1 MREIILISF
10 LGPDQPN
17 QFTRLMQV
25 LSVHSLQI
33 LDVGQAVI
41 HNQLTLGIVVSS
53 DDQTATALA
62 MKDILILAQE
72 IGLTVRFKPISTAEY
87 AQWVSEGGRTR
98 YIVTALAPELTA
110 AHLQQVT
117 HIVSSQGFNIET
129 VTRLSGRPELATE
142 NDEQQPKRACIQF
155 GLSGQMLDA
164 QAMRAACLRLSAELS
179 IDVAVQEDNAYR
191 RNRRLVCF
199 DMDST
204 LIEQEVIDELALEAG
219 VGEQVAEITERAM
232 QGELDFQQSF
242 RARVALL
249 KGLDAAVL
257 PKIAQRLTLTE
268 GAQHLIATLKSLG
281 YRTAILSGGFQYFAE
296 YLQEKLGIDEVHA
309 NILDIQDGRV
319 TGEVKGAIVDG
330 ARKAELLRAMASDLN
345 ISLEQTIAVGDGA
358 NDLPMLSIAGLGVA
372 FRAKPLV
379 RQNAN
384 QAISSVGLDGVLYL
398 IGVHDKDLHRA

>member
-41 HNQLTLGIVVSS
+41 HNQLTLGIVVAS
-53 DDQTATALA
+53 DNETATALA
-62 MKDILILAQE
+62 MKEILILAHD
-72 IGLTVRFKPISTAEY
+72 IGLTVRFKPITGAEY
-87 AQWVSEGGRTR
+87 DQWVTEGGRTR

-110 AHLQQVT
+110 AHLQAVT
-117 HIVSSQGFNIET
+117 QIVSSQGFNIET
-129 VTRLSGRPELATE
+129 VTRLSGRVDFKKDSAFPR
-142 NDEQQPKRACIQF
+142 RACVQF
-155 GLSGQMLDA
+155 GLSSGPTLDA
-164 QAMRAACLRLSAELS
+164 QAMRAACLLLSSELN
-179 IDVAVQEDNAYR
+179 IDVAVQEDNTYR

-204 LIEQEVIDELALEAG
+204 LIEQEVIDELAIEAG
-219 VGEQVAEITERAM
+219 VGAQVAEITERAM

-257 PKIAQRLTLTE
+257 PKIAERLTITE
-268 GAQHLIATLKSLG
+268 GAERLISTLKALG
-281 YRTAILSGGFQYFAE
+281 YKTAILSGGFQYFAE
-296 YLQEKLGIDEVHA
+296 YLQGKLGIDEVHA
-309 NILDIQDGRV
+309 NILDVQDGFV

-330 ARKAELLRAMASDLN
+330 ARKAELLRELANKMD
-345 ISLEQTIAVGDGA
+345 ISLEQAMAVGDGA
-358 NDLPMLSIAGLGVA
+358 NDLPMLAIAGLGVA
-372 FRAKPLV
+372 YRAKPLV

-398 IGVHDKDLHRA
+398 LGMHDKDLNRA

>member
-41 HNQLTLGIVVSS
+41 HNQLTLGIVVASENE
-53 DDQTATALA
+53 TATALA
-62 MKDILILAQE
+62 MKEILILAHD
-72 IGLTVRFKPISTAEY
+72 IGLTVRFKPISGAEY
-87 AQWVSEGGRTR
+87 DQWVSEGGRTR
-98 YIVTALAPELTA
+98 YIVTALAPELPA
-110 AHLQQVT
+110 AHLKAVT
-117 HIVSSQGFNIET
+117 QIVSSQGFNIET
-129 VTRLSGRPELATE
+129 VTRLSGRVDLEKDSTLPR
-142 NDEQQPKRACIQF
+142 RACVQF
-155 GLSGQMLDA
+155 GLSSGPTLDA
-164 QAMRAACLRLSAELS
+164 QAMRAACLLLSSELN

-249 KGLDAAVL
+249 KGLDASVL
-257 PKIAQRLTLTE
+257 PKIAERLTITE
-268 GAQHLIATLKSLG
+268 GAERLISTLKALG
-281 YRTAILSGGFQYFAE
+281 YKTAILSGGFQYFAE
-296 YLQEKLGIDEVHA
+296 YLQAKLDIDEVHA
-309 NILDIQDGRV
+309 NVLDVQDGVV
-319 TGEVKGAIVDG
+319 TGEVKGVIVDG
-330 ARKAELLRAMASDLN
+330 ARKAELLRELANKLG
-345 ISLEQTIAVGDGA
+345 ISLEQAMAVGDGA
-358 NDLPMLSIAGLGVA
+358 NDLPMLAIAGLGVA
-372 FRAKPLV
+372 YRAKPLV

-398 IGVHDKDLHRA
+398 LGMHDKDLSRA

>member
-41 HNQLTLGIVVSS
+41 HNQLTLGIVVASE
-53 DDQTATALA
+53 DQTATALA
-62 MKDILILAQE
+62 MKDILILAHE
-72 IGLTVRFKPISTAEY
+72 IGLTVRFKPIATSDY
-87 AQWVSEGGRTR
+87 DQWVKEGGRTR

-110 AHLQQVT
+110 SHLQAVT

-129 VTRLSGRPELATE
+129 VTRLSGRPTLESEDTA
-142 NDEQQPKRACIQF
+142 PKRACVEF
-155 GLSGQMLDA
+155 GLKGQMLDA
-164 QAMRAACLRLSAELS
+164 AAMRAACLKLSSELNV
-179 IDVAVQEDNAYR
+179 DVAVQEDNAYR

-204 LIEQEVIDELALEAG
+204 LIEQEVIDELAIEAG
-219 VGEQVAEITERAM
+219 VGAQVAEITERAM
-232 QGELDFQQSF
+232 QGELDFQASF

-249 KGLDAAVL
+249 KGMDASVL
-257 PKIAQRLTLTE
+257 PKIAERLTVTE
-268 GAQHLIATLKSLG
+268 GAERLISTLKSLG

-296 YLQEKLGIDEVHA
+296 YLQAKLGIDEVHA
-309 NILDIQDGRV
+309 NVLDVQDGLV
-319 TGEVKGAIVDG
+319 TGEVKGHIVDG
-330 ARKAELLRAMASDLN
+330 ARKALLLGQIAEEMG
-345 ISLEQTIAVGDGA
+345 ISPEQAIAVGDGA

-379 RQNAN
+379 RENAN

-398 IGVHDKDLHRA
+398 LGVHDKDLNQA

>member
-1 MREIILISF
+1 
-10 LGPDQPN
+10 
-17 QFTRLMQV
+17 MQV

-62 MKDILILAQE
+62 MKDILILAHD
-72 IGLTVRFKPISTAEY
+72 IGLTVRFKPITGTDY
-87 AQWVSEGGRTR
+87 DQWVSEGGRTR

-110 AHLQQVT
+110 EHLKQVT
-117 HIVSSQGFNIET
+117 QIVSNQGFNIET
-129 VTRLSGRPELATE
+129 VTRLSGRPER
-142 NDEQQPKRACIQF
+142 DGQQDILQRSCVEF
-155 GLSGQMLDA
+155 GLKGQMLDA

-204 LIEQEVIDELALEAG
+204 LIEQEVIDELAIEAG

-249 KGLDAAVL
+249 KGMDASVL
-257 PKIAQRLTLTE
+257 PKIAERLTVTE
-268 GAQHLIATLKSLG
+268 GAERLISTLKALG
-281 YRTAILSGGFQYFAE
+281 YRTVILSGGFQYFAE
-296 YLQEKLGIDEVHA
+296 YLQAKLGIDEVHA
-309 NILDIQDGRV
+309 NILDVENGMV
-319 TGEVKGAIVDG
+319 TGEVKGHIVDG
-330 ARKAELLRAMASDLN
+330 ARKAFLLQKIANEMN
-345 ISLEQTIAVGDGA
+345 ISPEQAIAVGDGA

-398 IGVHDKDLHRA
+398 LGVHDKDLNHE

>member
-17 QFTRLMQV
+17 QFTRLMRV
-25 LSVHSLQI
+25 LSTHSLQI

-62 MKDILILAQE
+62 MKEILILAHD
-72 IGLTVRFKPISTAEY
+72 IGLTVRFKPISATEY
-87 AQWVSEGGRTR
+87 DQWVSEGGRTR
-98 YIVTALAPELTA
+98 YIVTALSPELTA
-110 AHLQQVT
+110 AHLQAVT
-117 HIVSSQGFNIET
+117 NIVSNQGFNIET
-129 VTRLSGRPELATE
+129 VTRLSGRPQLQNQLEG
-142 NDEQQPKRACIQF
+142 PKRSCVQF

-164 QAMRAACLRLSAELS
+164 TAMRAACLRLSSELS
-179 IDVAVQEDNAYR
+179 IDIAVLEDNAYR
-191 RNRRLVCF
+191 RNSRLVCF

-204 LIEQEVIDELALEAG
+204 LIEQEVIDELAIEAG

-249 KGLDAAVL
+249 KGLDASVL
-257 PKIAQRLTLTE
+257 PKIAERLTITE
-268 GAQHLIATLKSLG
+268 GAERLITTLKSLG

-296 YLQEKLGIDEVHA
+296 YLQAKLGIDEVHA
-309 NILDIQDGRV
+309 NVLDVQDGYV
-319 TGEVKGAIVDG
+319 TGEVKGHIVDG
-330 ARKAELLRAMASDLN
+330 ARKAFLLSELADNMG
-345 ISLEQTIAVGDGA
+345 ISPEQTIAVGDGA
-358 NDLPMLSIAGLGVA
+358 NDLPMLSLAGLGVA

-398 IGVHDKDLHRA
+398 LGVHDKDLNCA

>member
-53 DDQTATALA
+53 HDKTATALA
-62 MKDILILAQE
+62 MKDILILAHD
-72 IGLTVRFKPISTAEY
+72 IGLTVRFKPISHADYE
-87 AQWVSEGGRTR
+87 QWVSEGGRTR

-110 AHLQQVT
+110 AHLQAVT
-117 HIVSSQGFNIET
+117 NIVSSQGFNIET
-129 VTRLSGRPELATE
+129 VTRLSDRPELS
-142 NDEQQPKRACIQF
+142 NQQAGPKRSCVQF
-155 GLSGQMLDA
+155 GLRGQMLDA
-164 QAMRAACLRLSAELS
+164 HAMREACLRLSAESS

-219 VGEQVAEITERAM
+219 VGAQVAEITERAM
-232 QGELDFQQSF
+232 LGELDFQQSF
-242 RARVALL
+242 KARMALL
-249 KGLDAAVL
+249 KGLDASVL
-257 PKIAQRLTLTE
+257 PKIAERLTLTE
-268 GAQHLIATLKSLG
+268 GAERLISTLKSLG
-281 YRTAILSGGFQYFAE
+281 YKTAILSGGFQYFAE
-296 YLQEKLGIDEVHA
+296 YLQSKLGIDEVHA
-309 NILDIQDGRV
+309 NILDVENGMV

-330 ARKAELLRAMASDLN
+330 ARKAELLRGLAEKMG

-398 IGVHDKDLHRA
+398 IGVHDKDLNRA

>member
-1 MREIILISF
+1 
-10 LGPDQPN
+10 
-17 QFTRLMQV
+17 MQV

-41 HNQLTLGIVVSS
+41 HNQLTLGIVVASNNE
-53 DDQTATALA
+53 TATALA
-62 MKDILILAQE
+62 MKEILILAHD
-72 IGLTVRFKPISTAEY
+72 IGLTVRFKPITGAEY
-87 AQWVSEGGRTR
+87 DQWVSEGGRTR

-110 AHLQQVT
+110 AHLQAVT
-117 HIVSSQGFNIET
+117 KIVSSQGFNIET
-129 VTRLSGRPELATE
+129 VTRLSGRVDFEGDNKFPR
-142 NDEQQPKRACIQF
+142 RACVQF
-155 GLSGQMLDA
+155 GLSSGPTLDA
-164 QAMRAACLRLSAELS
+164 QAMRAACLLLSSELN

-204 LIEQEVIDELALEAG
+204 LIEQEVIDELAIEAG
-219 VGEQVAEITERAM
+219 VGAQVAEITERAM

-257 PKIAQRLTLTE
+257 PKIAERLTITE
-268 GAQHLIATLKSLG
+268 GAERLISTLKALG
-281 YRTAILSGGFQYFAE
+281 YKTAILSGGFQYFAE
-296 YLQEKLGIDEVHA
+296 YLQGKLGIDEVHA
-309 NILDIQDGRV
+309 NILDVQDGFV

-330 ARKAELLRAMASDLN
+330 ARKAELLRELANKMG
-345 ISLEQTIAVGDGA
+345 ISLEQAMAVGDGA
-358 NDLPMLSIAGLGVA
+358 NDLPMLAIAGLGVA
-372 FRAKPLV
+372 YRAKPLV

-398 IGVHDKDLHRA
+398 LGMHDKDLNRA